1 MSEEIRQISISEFL
15 ELLPEEHENVMTRD
29 VMLMMNSDVM
39 RPVVV
44 IGQPYQLP
52 EGRFIRVVS
61 GRARL
66 TVNLRSTE
74 LSAGCI
80 CIMPPDTILQYEET
94 SEDFRIQGFSY
105 TEMPAAL
112 AFERVTVLKLS
123 DSDFQRTGDYLKL
136 MRQVLHKENYSLRT
150 IALLQMALMNDMHHI
165 HAVETERQSATQ
177 PNRQED
183 VFNRFIDL
191 VNQHGSRERRIQFY
205 AERLLL
211 SPNRLSTIIKDY
223 SGRTIMDWL
232 NEKTLL
238 QAKVLLRHSD
248 LMIYEIA
255 DRLGFPEPTAFNR
268 YFKREAGMT
277 PLEYK
282 KS

>member
-1 MSEEIRQISISEFL
+1 MSNEIRQIGINEFL
-15 ELLPEEHENVMTRD
+15 AQLPERQENVMTQE
-29 VMLMMNSDVM
+29 VMLMMDSEVV
-39 RPVVV
+39 RPAVV
-44 IGQPYQLP
+44 IGQPYQLL
-52 EGRFIRVVS
+52 EGRLLRIVS

-66 TVNLRSTE
+66 NINLRSTE
-74 LSAGCI
+74 LTVQSVCI
-80 CIMPPDTILQYEET
+80 LPPDAIVQYEEV
-94 SEDFRIQGFSY
+94 SDDYRVQGFSY
-105 TEMPAAL
+105 TSMPAAL
-112 AFERVTVLKLS
+112 AFDRVAVLHLS
-123 DSDFQRTGDYLKL
+123 DADFRRTGDYLQL

-150 IALLQMALMNDMHHI
+150 IGLLQMALMNDLHHI
-165 HAVETERQSATQ
+165 QDVETERQPPAQ
-177 PNRQED
+177 PSRQED

-211 SPNRLSTIIKDY
+211 SPNRLSTIIKEY
-223 SGRTIMDWL
+223 SGRTVMQWL
-232 NEKTLL
+232 GEKTLL

-277 PLEYK
+277 PLEYRQQ
-282 KS
+282 

>member
-15 ELLPEEHENVMTRD
+15 ELLPEEHENVLTRD

-44 IGQPYQLP
+44 IGRPYQLP
-52 EGRFIRVVS
+52 EGRFIRVVG

-74 LSAGCI
+74 LRAGCV
-80 CIMPPDTILQYEET
+80 CVMPPDTILQYEDV
-94 SEDFRIQGFSY
+94 SDDFRIQGFSY

-112 AFERVTVLKLS
+112 AFERVTVLQLG
-123 DSDFQRTGDYLKL
+123 DADFERTGDYLKL
-136 MRQVLHKENYSLRT
+136 MRQVLHKEHYSLRT
-150 IALLQMALMNDMHHI
+150 IVLLQMALLNDLHHI
-165 HAVETERQSATQ
+165 QAVESERMPATQ

-205 AERLLL
+205 AEHLLL